1 MRTVG
6 VEEELFLVDAD
17 TGRPRAVAAE
27 VLRVAAAHGDLGD
40 GVDRGAVDRG
50 AMVHELQQE
59 QLETYTPPESEMAR
73 LADDLRCWRDTA
85 IANAAEV
92 GARVVASGTS
102 PLPVVPQLVHTTRY
116 EQMAER
122 FGLTT
127 SEQLTCGCHVHVSV
141 DSLDEAVGVVDR
153 IRVWLP
159 VLLALSANSP
169 FWSGRDTGYASFRSQ
184 AQARWP
190 TSGPT
195 ELFGSVEA
203 YRRHLADVLES
214 GVPLDEGMVYTD
226 ARISRHYPTV
236 EVRVPDVCLDV
247 RDAVLVAAL
256 CRGLVE
262 TAAREYAAGEPP
274 PQVSTTALRLADWQA
289 GKSGIT
295 GALVDPL
302 TSRPRPAGHVI
313 DALVAH
319 VSEALRDTADEA
331 LVDEGVSRLFVRG
344 TGAARQRSVLE
355 KTGDLDVVVAD
366 LAHAT
371 AGDL

>member
-27 VLRVAAAHGDLGD
+27 VLRVAAAHGDLDRGD
-40 GVDRGAVDRG
+40 VLDRGAL
-50 AMVHELQQE
+50 VHELQQE
-59 QLETYTPPESEMAR
+59 QLETYTPPESDMAR
-73 LADDLRCWRDTA
+73 LEADLRSWRSTA
-85 IANAAEV
+85 IARASEV

-102 PLPVVPQLVHTTRY
+102 PLPAVPQLVHTTRY

-141 DSLDEAVGVVDR
+141 DSLDEAVGILDR

-159 VLLALSANSP
+159 IVLALSANSP
-169 FWSGRDTGYASFRSQ
+169 FWGGRDSGYASFRSQ
-184 AQARWP
+184 AQGRWP

-226 ARISRHYPTV
+226 ARLSRHYPTV

-247 RDAVLVAAL
+247 RDAVLLAAL

-262 TAAREYAAGEPP
+262 TAAREYAAGAPP
-274 PQVSTTALRLADWQA
+274 PQVSTTVLRLAAWQA
-289 GKSGIT
+289 GKAGVA
-295 GALVDPL
+295 GELVDPL
-302 TSRPRPAGHVI
+302 TSRPRPARDVV
-313 DALVAH
+313 DALREH
-319 VSEALRDTADEA
+319 VSEALCDTDDWS
-331 LVDEGVSRLFVRG
+331 LVDDGLRRILAVG
-344 TGAARQRSVLE
+344 TGATHQRSVLE
-355 KTGDLDVVVAD
+355 QTGDLGAVVSD
-366 LAHAT
+366 LADAT
-371 AGDL
+371 AGESV